1 MPAKRKPARSIPRS
15 FDLMGHQVAVE
26 IVPASR
32 WAHGEACIGIF
43 SPQAMRIEI
52 VDGLN
57 QGTTEHT
64 FWHEATHAM
73 LHILSSP
80 HYQDEV
86 LVDQLGGLLHQMMQS
101 WRA

>member
-1 MPAKRKPARSIPRS
+1 MPAKRKTERTIPKS
-15 FDLMGHQVAVE
+15 FDLMGHQVTVDV
-26 IVPASR
+26 VPASR
-32 WAHGEACIGIF
+32 WKHGDGCIGMF

-52 VDGLN
+52 VDGLA

-73 LHILSSP
+73 LYVLSSP

-86 LVDQLGGLLHQMMQS
+86 LVDQLGGLLHQITQS
-101 WRA
+101 WRS